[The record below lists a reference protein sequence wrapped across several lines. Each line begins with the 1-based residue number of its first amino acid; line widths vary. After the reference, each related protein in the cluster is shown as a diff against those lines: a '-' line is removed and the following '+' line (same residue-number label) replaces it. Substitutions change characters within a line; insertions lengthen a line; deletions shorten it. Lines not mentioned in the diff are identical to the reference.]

1 MAELREILEG
11 DDAGQWQ
18 RGALR
23 FRPIPSSI
31 APERSVFLNTD
42 MPQIRLCYKDAAGQ
56 VFKIRMQA
64 V

>member
-1 MAELREILEG
+1 MELREILEG

-42 MPQIRLCYKDAAGQ
+42 SARIRLCFKDADGN